1 VVVPRALMK
10 TTAHIDPPEIPGL
23 SVAETLELPRWSA
36 PKKWADPQIIYKMT
50 VITIKIFKEISIV

>member
-1 VVVPRALMK
+1 MK
-10 TTAHIDPPEIPGL
+10 TTAHIDPLEILGL
-23 SVAETLELPRWSA
+23 SVVETLELPRWSA